1 MPAKLSWYDFINGQN
16 DYGDAMSIARHI
28 FLFTAICAM
37 TFLGGCAVT
46 PNQPTPQPAKVDQ
59 VVSADEN
66 PKGPDVVCD
75 TELETGSHLRRQE
88 VCVSEQDRDST
99 ERALSAMRSHSN
111 GVSSH

>member
-1 MPAKLSWYDFINGQN
+1 
-16 DYGDAMSIARHI
+16 MSIARYI
-28 FLFTAICAM
+28 SLFLTICAM
-37 TFLGGCAVT
+37 AFLGSCAVT

-66 PKGPDVVCD
+66 SKSPDIECD